1 MPGETRC
8 WAMAAV
14 VHRTFANQPSSIDE
28 QVDTMNLSDIKLGKK
43 LGAAFG
49 FVLLLNV
56 LVGSFAVMQMSRIN
70 GNTQEIAT
78 NWLVGVRTL
87 GDIRD
92 ALAEF
97 RRAEALVLLL
107 DDEQERAGEESR
119 MSESKKKVVELM
131 AIYEPTVTTPSERAI
146 VDKFKQEL
154 SAYYDVNAKLIA
166 MARQGANGVAEARHL
181 YKGDSRVTFRAL
193 RATLNEDIAFNK
205 NGADAAYAESQATF
219 SQSRGW
225 VIALLVGAVALASG
239 LALWITRMVTGPVN
253 EAAEVARRIADGDLT
268 ARLQARGSDEIGDLL
283 RALADMKDNLV
294 QMVSGVR
301 MGAESVAT
309 ASSQIAQGNQDL
321 SQRTE
326 EQASALEQTA
336 ASMEQLGS
344 TVSQNAD
351 SARQADQLANGAS
364 TVAIQGGEVV
374 SQVVETMKDINESSR
389 KISDIISVI
398 DGIAFQTNIL
408 ALNAAVEAARA
419 GEQGRG
425 FAVVAGEVRNLA
437 QRSAEAA
444 KEIKSLIN
452 ASVER
457 VERGST
463 LVDQA
468 GATMQEVVTA
478 IRRVND
484 IVGEISSA
492 STEQSSGVSQVSE
505 AVSQMDQATQQNAA
519 LVEESAAAAES
530 LKM

>member
-1 MPGETRC
+1 
-8 WAMAAV
+8 
-14 VHRTFANQPSSIDE
+14 
-28 QVDTMNLSDIKLGKK
+28 MNLSDIKLGKK
-43 LGAAFG
+43 LGAAFA
-49 FVLLLNV
+49 FVVLLNLM
-56 LVGSFAVMQMSRIN
+56 VGGFAVTQLSRIN

-78 NWLVGVRTL
+78 NWMVGVRSL
-87 GDIRD
+87 GEIRD

-97 RRAEALVLLL
+97 RRAESLVLML
-107 DDEQERAGEESR
+107 DSQQERAGEEAR
-119 MSESKKKVVELM
+119 MAKAKKQVEDLM
-131 AIYEPTVTTPSERAI
+131 LVYEPTVTTPGERQL
-146 VDKFKQEL
+146 VERFKQQL
-154 SAYYDVNAKLIA
+154 SAYYA
-166 MARQGANGVAEARHL
+166 ANDKVVALSREGDAGVIEARKA
-181 YKGDSRVTFRAL
+181 YKTSSREAFRAA
-193 RATLNEDIAFNK
+193 RATLNEDIDYNNK
-205 NGADAAYAESQATF
+205 GSDGAYKDAQSTYA
-219 SQSRGW
+219 QSR
-225 VIALLVGAVALASG
+225 ALVMAFLVGAVALASC
-239 LALWITRMVTGPVN
+239 LALWITRMVTRPVN

-268 ARLQARGSDEIGDLL
+268 ARLNVAGRDEIGNLMRSL
-283 RALADMKDNLV
+283 SDMKDNLS

-326 EQASALEQTA
+326 EQASALQQTA

-344 TVSQNAD
+344 TVSQNAE
-351 SARQADQLANGAS
+351 SARQANQLANGAS
-364 TVAIQGGEVV
+364 TVAVQGGEVV

-389 KISDIISVI
+389 KISDIITVI

-457 VERGST
+457 VERGSS

-530 LKM
+530 LKLQAQQLVQAVSVFKLR